1 MSKAETTDST
11 INQGDALVRVLA
23 AAWETDALWASRDIP
38 GKAMQALGGA
48 ADRIADMAN
57 LCWALALADTMGGG
71 HNKQHYRLFA
81 HMLGDLG
88 KALQAARGLWRCHLQ
103 REDEPGPDQTL
114 LDRYSDLLEVLER
127 LQVLA
132 ETRDSIE
139 AEERTDAEWDALFAQ
154 RNAAID
160 AMLAEPPPTTSHGQ
174 NVLACAVL
182 DVAIRADD
190 GELIRYELS
199 GQASRLAAR
208 LCEAIAGLNYQPNT
222 F

>member
-1 MSKAETTDST
+1 MANAEKMDST
-11 INQGDALVRVLA
+11 IDHGDALVRMLA
-23 AAWETDALWASRDIP
+23 ASWETDAVWASRDP
-38 GKAMQALGGA
+38 AGKAMRAIGGA
-48 ADRIADMAN
+48 TDRIADMAN
-57 LCWALALADTMGGG
+57 LCWALALVDTIGGG

-81 HMLGDLG
+81 HTLDDLG
-88 KALQAARGLWRCHLQ
+88 KALRAAYDLWWADVQ
-103 REDEPGPDQTL
+103 REDEPGPDQRL

-127 LQVLA
+127 LQALA
-132 ETRDSIE
+132 GTRDSIE

-160 AMLAEPPPTTSHGQ
+160 AMLAEPAPTTSHGQ

-208 LCEAIAGLNYQPNT
+208 LCEAIAGPNYQPNT